1 MAFNPIF
8 ALPNLKREGNG
19 LTHGVMVT
27 QLILVQ
33 FFKVRILMGQ
43 LARAN
48 RFFY

>member
-1 MAFNPIF
+1 MALNPIF

-43 LARAN
+43 QN
-48 RFFY
+48 RRN

>member
-1 MAFNPIF
+1 MELNPIF
-8 ALPNLKREGNG
+8 ALPNLKRDGTG

-43 LARAN
+43 QKRRN
-48 RFFY
+48 